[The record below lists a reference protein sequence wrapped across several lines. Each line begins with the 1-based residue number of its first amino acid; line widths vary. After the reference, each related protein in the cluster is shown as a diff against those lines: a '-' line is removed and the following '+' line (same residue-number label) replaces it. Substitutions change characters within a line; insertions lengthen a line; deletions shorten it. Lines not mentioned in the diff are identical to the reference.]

1 MNNEE
6 LTAVRKFLNLDVDAE
21 AAKLL
26 TADEE
31 HPNGVNRRSWQRW
44 ERGDFNIP
52 EGIELKI
59 ENLKKRRAEIL
70 AYHLDRGTKEM
81 NIPYELR
88 ETDPIE
94 FKIQVSVI
102 YELYI
107 KGRIKILLA

>member
-1 MNNEE
+1 MNSEE
-6 LTAVRKFLNLDVDAE
+6 LTAVRSFLNLDIDAE
-21 AAKLL
+21 AARLL
-26 TADEE
+26 AADKE

-44 ERGDFNIP
+44 EKGEFNIP
-52 EGIELKI
+52 EGIELNIEKI
-59 ENLKKRRAEIL
+59 KKRRADIL
-70 AYHLDRGTKEM
+70 AYHLDRGTKEIK
-81 NIPYELR
+81 IPYELQ

>member
-6 LTAVRKFLNLDVDAE
+6 LIAIRNFLNLDIDAE
-21 AAKLL
+21 AARLL
-26 TADEE
+26 AADEE

-44 ERGDFNIP
+44 EKGEFNIP
-52 EGIELKI
+52 EGIEQNV
-59 ENLKKRRAEIL
+59 ENVKKRRAEIL
-70 AYHLDRGTKEM
+70 AYHLDRGTKEIK
-81 NIPYELR
+81 IPYELQ

-107 KGRIKILLA
+107 KGRIKILIA